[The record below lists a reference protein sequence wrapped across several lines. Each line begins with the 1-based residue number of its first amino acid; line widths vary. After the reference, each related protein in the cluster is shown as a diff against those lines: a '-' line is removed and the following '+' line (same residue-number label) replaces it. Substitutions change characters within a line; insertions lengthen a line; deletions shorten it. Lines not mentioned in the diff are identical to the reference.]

1 VSAVK
6 AAVNA
11 RRTIAALIIAV
22 AGVAGG
28 CGSGDG
34 EATSPAATVPN
45 SITDEVNAACR
56 AQLTAYDERPNFPVE
71 GFDPENPDPAQLPD
85 VAAYFEANNFVYE
98 EFLARLEAID
108 PPPEQREAL
117 AAYVDA
123 SREDFRIAREQ
134 QAAAVAKDVDGF
146 VATLDDVIAQSEKL
160 NDAARALGADDCVR
174 D

>member
-6 AAVNA
+6 AVVTA
-11 RRTIAALIIAV
+11 RRTIAVLIIAV

-56 AQLTAYDERPNFPVE
+56 AQLAAYDERPNFPVE
-71 GFDPENPDPAQLPD
+71 GFDPENPDPAKLPE
-85 VAAYFEANNFVYE
+85 VGAYFEGNNFVYE

-123 SREDFRIAREQ
+123 SREDFRIVQEQ
-134 QAAAVAKDVDGF
+134 QAAAAAKDVDGF
-146 VATLDDVIAQSEKL
+146 VATLDDVIAQAEVL
-160 NDAARALGADDCVR
+160 NDAARALGADDCVME
-174 D
+174 